1 MQMKCL
7 EKEQRLTIELL
18 ITLCE
23 GDDKFIEST
32 KLYGNWFDHM
42 VDQLADLDEGKD

>member
-1 MQMKCL
+1 M
-7 EKEQRLTIELL
+7 EKEQKLTIELL

-23 GDDKFIEST
+23 GDKEFREST

-42 VDQLADLDEGKD
+42 VNQLADMDESN